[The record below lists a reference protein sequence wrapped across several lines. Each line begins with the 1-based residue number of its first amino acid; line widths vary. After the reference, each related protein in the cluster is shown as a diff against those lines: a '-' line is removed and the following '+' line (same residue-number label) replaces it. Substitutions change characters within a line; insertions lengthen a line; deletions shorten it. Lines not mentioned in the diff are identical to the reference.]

1 MTTKQS
7 ASNEQEAIAS
17 IKAKLKHIES
27 EQGLDI
33 LVEALV
39 NKRKII
45 LEKELNE
52 AREQVDQLE
61 RRIGFLANGAS
72 AKIIEKP
79 DFSKPLFENAIKSSF
94 LLNKSANSEFTIDMV
109 KEFLIKD
116 LEINDDQIN
125 FNTSNGNN
133 VFASAIR
140 SALNRLVGEGVID
153 RLRPGLFM
161 KTLDYVIKERRED
174 YKQPELQ
181 HFDL

>member
-39 NKRKII
+39 NKRKIL

-94 LLNKSANSEFTIDMV
+94 LLNKSAKS
-109 KEFLIKD
+109 
-116 LEINDDQIN
+116 
-125 FNTSNGNN
+125 
-133 VFASAIR
+133 
-140 SALNRLVGEGVID
+140 
-153 RLRPGLFM
+153 LF
-161 KTLDYVIKERRED
+161 
-174 YKQPELQ
+174 
-181 HFDL
+181 